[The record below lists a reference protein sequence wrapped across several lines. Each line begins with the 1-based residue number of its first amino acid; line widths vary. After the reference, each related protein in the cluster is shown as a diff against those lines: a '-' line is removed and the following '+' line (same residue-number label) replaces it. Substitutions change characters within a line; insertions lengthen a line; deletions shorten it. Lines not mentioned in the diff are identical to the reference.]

1 MSRDTS
7 PQERIALAEELG
19 RFARTQPLELAE
31 LMYTNDLAVE
41 ILHVGLDLFIQQEQQ
56 SEVHSQM
63 PDELMQKIIIVLD
76 SNDGHVT
83 KVFTSNP
90 NLVVRV
96 VDIDTEAQE
105 PVWGPYDPG
114 ITVIVADVDI
124 ATVEHIKESIP
135 EYQPEEEQEFA
146 VRWIHTGKYEAT
158 YFAPARNQEEAHA
171 YVAAHRQELE
181 PVDVVPLSDDYQQ
194 FL

>member
-19 RFARTQPLELAE
+19 RFARTQLLELAE

-96 VDIDTEAQE
+96 VDIDTEAEE

-114 ITVIVADVDI
+114 VRVVVADVDS
-124 ATVEHIKESIP
+124 AAVEHIKESIP
-135 EYQPEEEQEFA
+135 EYQPEEA
-146 VRWIHTGKYEAT
+146 KKPRKK
-158 YFAPARNQEEAHA
+158 
-171 YVAAHRQELE
+171 
-181 PVDVVPLSDDYQQ
+181 
-194 FL
+194 

>member
-63 PDELMQKIIIVLD
+63 PDELMNKIIIVLD

-83 KVFTSNP
+83 KIFTSDP

-96 VDIDTEAQE
+96 IDIDVDAQE
-105 PVWGPYDPG
+105 RVMGPYDPG
-114 ITVIVADVDI
+114 VTVVVADVDG
-124 ATVEHIKESIP
+124 AAREHIKENIP
-135 EYQPEEEQEFA
+135 DYEPDEPEKA
-146 VRWIHTGKYEAT
+146 I
-158 YFAPARNQEEAHA
+158 
-171 YVAAHRQELE
+171 
-181 PVDVVPLSDDYQQ
+181 
-194 FL
+194 